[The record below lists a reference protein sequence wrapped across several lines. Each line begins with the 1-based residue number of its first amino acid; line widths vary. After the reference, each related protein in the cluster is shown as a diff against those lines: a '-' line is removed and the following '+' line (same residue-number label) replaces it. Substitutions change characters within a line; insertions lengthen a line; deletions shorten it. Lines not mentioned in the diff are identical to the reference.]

1 MIVFFYQYQ
10 NLIEVPFYSIFV
22 LSLSLLLTVTLYKQ
36 TRKKMR
42 ERKAYSRRQ
51 FVKISSLAITAF
63 SLPTNFTNFLNHDSM
78 EKYKHYDVIIIGGSY
93 SGLAAGMALGRA
105 LKTVLIIDSNKP
117 CNRQTPHSHN
127 FLTQDG
133 KKPSEISNI
142 AKTQVLKYGSVSF
155 HSGIVEKGTKLHK
168 SFKIELESKEIFTSD
183 KLIFASGIK
192 DILPNIDGFSE
203 CWGIS
208 VLHCPYCHGYEVK
221 NQQTGILGNGEYA
234 FEFGK
239 LISNWTNDLTIF
251 TNGASTLTPEQT
263 SKLQNRNIK
272 IVETEIESIEHEKGY
287 VENIVFKNGEKAM
300 VKAIYT
306 RTPFEQNSKIPS
318 ELGCEITDEGY
329 LKTDA
334 TMKTSVDGVY
344 ACGDL
349 ISKIRTV
356 ANAVSTGT
364 TAGMMVNKE
373 MIFERF

>member
-1 MIVFFYQYQ
+1 
-10 NLIEVPFYSIFV
+10 
-22 LSLSLLLTVTLYKQ
+22 
-36 TRKKMR
+36 MR
-42 ERKAYSRRQ
+42 ERKSYNRRQ
-51 FVKISSLAITAF
+51 FMKMSSLAITAF
-63 SLPTNFTNFLNHDSM
+63 SLPTNFNFFLNQDSM

-105 LKTVLIIDSNKP
+105 LKKVLIIDSNKP

-133 KKPSEISNI
+133 KEPSEISGI
-142 AKTQVLKYGSVSF
+142 AKAQVLKYDTVSF
-155 HSGIVEKGTKLHK
+155 HNGIVKKGTKLHK

-192 DILPNIDGFSE
+192 DIMPKIKGFSE
-203 CWGIS
+203 SWGIS

-239 LISNWTNDLTIF
+239 LISNWTNDLTIY
-251 TNGASTLTPEQT
+251 TNGISSLTLEQT
-263 SKLQNRNIK
+263 SKLQSQGIK
-272 IVETEIESIEHEKGY
+272 IIETEIESLEHENGY
-287 VENIVFKNGEKAM
+287 IKNMVFKNGKKAS

-306 RTPFEQNSKIPS
+306 RTPFEQNSKIPL

-329 LKTDA
+329 LKTDV
-334 TMKTSVDGVY
+334 TMKTTVDGVY
-344 ACGDL
+344 ACGDI